1 MDEKENKRKVVY
13 AVMENGQ
20 IKRSFGRHTRLMVYE
35 RTSDVRKALKNTGHI
50 NTEGIKV
57 VRFIED
63 QEVDFQ

>member
-1 MDEKENKRKVVY
+1 MDQKENKKVIF
-13 AVMENGQ
+13 AVMENGK

-35 RTSDVRKALKNTGHI
+35 RMSDVRKALKYI
-50 NTEGIKV
+50 DCSEDKGIKV

>member
-35 RTSDVRKALKNTGHI
+35 RMGDVRKALKYI
-50 NTEGIKV
+50 DCSEDKGIKV

-63 QEVDFQ
+63 QEVDFN